1 SSAVFSY
8 LADDLRELQQLFQQ
22 QNKLH

>member
-1 SSAVFSY
+1 ASVFSY